1 MYKLL
6 YFVTNIIGTF
16 INMDYKIISDLAKM
30 SYNVYYDINDK
41 NWFNTTLNNVI
52 DVSVSNDTVRAYL
65 FTNNEKTNVV
75 IAFKGTS
82 TYWTSDNELSDNELN
97 NNQMSCNSQNNENI
111 FVSKNEN
118 MCMLSGG
125 YSSGNDKYND
135 NLFFSC
141 CFYKQ
146 SSLFENCNICNN
158 ICNSNI
164 FKRSDNNCCSDCYKT
179 SLEYKNN
186 YINDIRKIIERVKT
200 KIDFNKSKIY
210 FTGHS
215 LGGML
220 ASIASL
226 LYNKTGASFETPG
239 DSHYIKLVYNK
250 QNNNFYHFGHT
261 ADPIFMGNCGRT
273 CSLFGYN
280 INTLCHTGYTCLYD
294 SKTKLGHSES
304 IFNHGIEY
312 FVKNIVP
319 KLENDMPN
327 CTRQSNCNDCSDWNF
342 N

>member
-6 YFVTNIIGTF
+6 YFVTSVIANF
-16 INMDYKIISDLAKM
+16 INMDYNTVSDLAKM
-30 SYNVYYDINDK
+30 SYNVYYDINHK
-41 NWFNTTLNNVI
+41 NWLNTTLNNVI
-52 DVSVSNDTVRAYL
+52 DVSVSNDTIRAYL
-65 FTNNEKTNVV
+65 FTNNEKTNTV

-82 TYWTSDNELSDNELN
+82 TYWTN
-97 NNQMSCNSQNNENI
+97 NNNKLNEMSYNSQNH
-111 FVSKNEN
+111 KN
-118 MCMLSGG
+118 MCMLS
-125 YSSGNDKYND
+125 SSVNDKYND

-146 SSLFENCNICNN
+146 NSLFENCKTCNN
-158 ICNSNI
+158 TEIYS
-164 FKRSDNNCCSDCYKT
+164 CCSDCYKT
-179 SLEYKNN
+179 SVRDENN
-186 YINDIRKIIERVKT
+186 YINDISKIIDRVKT
-200 KIDFNKSKIY
+200 EINFNESKIY

-220 ASIASL
+220 ASIAAL

-239 DSHYIKLVYNK
+239 DLHYIKLAYNIK

-280 INTLCHTGYTCLYD
+280 INTMCHTGYTCLYD
-294 SKTKLGHSES
+294 SKTKLGYSES
-304 IFNHGIEY
+304 IFSHRIEY
-312 FVKNIVP
+312 IVKNIIP
-319 KLENDMPN
+319 KFENDMPN
-327 CTRQSNCNDCSDWNF
+327 CTIESNCNDCTDWNF

>member
-6 YFVTNIIGTF
+6 YFVTTIIANIID
-16 INMDYKIISDLAKM
+16 MDYNTISDLAKM
-30 SYNVYYDINDK
+30 SYNVYYDINHK
-41 NWFNTTLNNVI
+41 SWLNTTLNNVI

-65 FTNNEKTNVV
+65 FTDDEKTNNV

-82 TYWTSDNELSDNELN
+82 TYWTN
-97 NNQMSCNSQNNENI
+97 NNNKLNGMYYSQNH
-111 FVSKNEN
+111 KN
-118 MCMLSGG
+118 MCMLST
-125 YSSGNDKYND
+125 SENDKYND

-146 SSLFENCNICNN
+146 HSLFESCNECNN
-158 ICNSNI
+158 TEIYS
-164 FKRSDNNCCSDCYKT
+164 CCSDCYKT
-179 SLEYKNN
+179 SVRDKNN
-186 YINDIRKIIERVKT
+186 YINDITKIIDRVKSE
-200 KIDFNKSKIY
+200 IDFNKSKIY

-220 ASIASL
+220 ASIAAL

-239 DSHYIKLVYNK
+239 DLHYIKLAYDDSSVK

-261 ADPIFMGNCGRT
+261 ADPIFMGNCGKT

-280 INTLCHTGYTCLYD
+280 INTMCHSGYTCLYD
-294 SKTKLGHSES
+294 SKAKLGYSES
-304 IFNHGIEY
+304 IFNHRIEY
-312 FVKNIVP
+312 IVKNIVP
-319 KLENDMPN
+319 KFENDMPN
-327 CTRQSNCNDCSDWNF
+327 CTIESNCNECTDWNF